1 MAAETSVPKTACAQ
15 FEALL
20 EDYLESNLSSA
31 DARRTEE
38 HMKECAACR
47 QAFED
52 ALESVK
58 VFRSVAAVSEAPQPS
73 FSRMVM
79 ARIRNTESELTAER
93 AGFWQSLVTL
103 GWRFAASA
111 AFALILLLAYDAGSA
126 RRAQP
131 NQSAVRLN
139 NQTTDFLFASDPAQP
154 PANRD
159 EVLIMVAETGHGNN

>member
-31 DARRTEE
+31 DARRAEE
-38 HMKECAACR
+38 HMKDCTACR

-58 VFRSVAAVSEAPQPS
+58 VFRSVAAINQAPDPS
-73 FSRMVM
+73 FLRMVM
-79 ARIRNTESELTAER
+79 ARIRNAESQLTAER

-131 NQSAVRLN
+131 NQPAVRPIEAG
-139 NQTTDFLFASDPAQP
+139 DFLFASDPAQP

-159 EVLIMVAETGHGNN
+159 EVLIMVAETGHGNH